1 MELRP
6 PEVVM
11 RLERM
16 GSAFPTRLSFMRS
29 LIRRMAREEWRFEK
43 VRFDVDA
50 DGFGTSVL
58 AVHTPDRTY
67 SILVFTHDL
76 PPEMRTD
83 RVIAEAWD
91 ATFNLIDGLPSED
104 DIARLSQN
112 TPKQEAGR
120 FSQKEL
126 VLARANKSVRLF
138 GHVVDRLASGQQ
150 PDMAVA
156 GPVGYLMRTT
166 AVYGNGK
173 FGIAD
178 RALIVDRPEAMGS
191 FQIEMLAVYLFRWFT
206 LELVQ
211 HVARM
216 RGGDKAV
223 DLNPDIAR
231 FLGIG
236 NATGLGMAP
245 FLVNHPRLVD
255 RWVAARETALARV
268 RALPETSSTVTGRFR
283 QLLERAAEHVGEWRV
298 ADNIQSAR
306 INVLEQDI
314 ALLRDR
320 YAAVL
325 EQNSAPWDALY
336 RFADDHCS
344 AEGQELLMALMLEVH
359 PEQVDDLAD
368 GLLAAER
375 QPFDPAMTCGALRRL
390 IEDNYGWA
398 LLPDYSEEMA
408 SAHFWYYSEDKL
420 EPRFGKRYEEDGAE
434 REMPL
439 AIARDVASLSGVLN
453 DQDAARPLGDLVA
466 DHPGFLRTIRRV
478 QLNARHP
485 YSEIRDNLIAR
496 NVRPIDILRFK
507 LAFFGACRFDPKSD
521 LWTRISMYM
530 GAPLPYELAERGTE
544 NWSFPVTPRTA
555 A

>member
-1 MELRP
+1 
-6 PEVVM
+6 
-11 RLERM
+11 M

-211 HVARM
+211 HVA
-216 RGGDKAV
+216 GCA
-223 DLNPDIAR
+223 A
-231 FLGIG
+231 
-236 NATGLGMAP
+236 AT
-245 FLVNHPRLVD
+245 RL
-255 RWVAARETALARV
+255 
-268 RALPETSSTVTGRFR
+268 S
-283 QLLERAAEHVGEWRV
+283 
-298 ADNIQSAR
+298 I
-306 INVLEQDI
+306 
-314 ALLRDR
+314 
-320 YAAVL
+320 
-325 EQNSAPWDALY
+325 
-336 RFADDHCS
+336 
-344 AEGQELLMALMLEVH
+344 
-359 PEQVDDLAD
+359 
-368 GLLAAER
+368 
-375 QPFDPAMTCGALRRL
+375 
-390 IEDNYGWA
+390 
-398 LLPDYSEEMA
+398 
-408 SAHFWYYSEDKL
+408 
-420 EPRFGKRYEEDGAE
+420 
-434 REMPL
+434 
-439 AIARDVASLSGVLN
+439 
-453 DQDAARPLGDLVA
+453 
-466 DHPGFLRTIRRV
+466 
-478 QLNARHP
+478 
-485 YSEIRDNLIAR
+485 
-496 NVRPIDILRFK
+496 
-507 LAFFGACRFDPKSD
+507 
-521 LWTRISMYM
+521 
-530 GAPLPYELAERGTE
+530 
-544 NWSFPVTPRTA
+544 
-555 A
+555 